1 MLIDLVFCLR
11 DHEAEAEAEAEA
23 VGVGN
28 ETAGLLWWA
37 IYDSMN
43 K

>member
-11 DHEAEAEAEAEA
+11 DHEAEA